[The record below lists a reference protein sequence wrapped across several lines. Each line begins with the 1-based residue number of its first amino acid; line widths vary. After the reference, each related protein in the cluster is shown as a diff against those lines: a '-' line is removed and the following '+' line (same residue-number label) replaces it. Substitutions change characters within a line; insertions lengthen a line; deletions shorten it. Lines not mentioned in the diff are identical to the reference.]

1 MRGVTTDK
9 KRTVSM
15 KAIKIPENQIYNAYL
30 IEGEDMELLKSAAME
45 FTVQLLS
52 RDPSSVDTGAMP
64 IYQQRGYASCEEWA
78 DSVRKRVQNHEHP
91 DMLEIVPNKPEEHP
105 TIISVDNIRDHVT
118 DTVAVRPYE
127 AAYKVYLIEHAE
139 MMNPQAQN
147 AILKTLEEP
156 PEYVVIMLLAANA
169 DAFLPTILSRVIE
182 IKAGERDVRERY
194 AEMITEEWAQETV
207 KLLSE
212 IRFRTGREILDFCTH
227 VSKDWKVPQGSLLGF
242 LEIILRDVLCYK
254 STSQMELLYAQDSVN
269 VIIRMASAMSY
280 EKLGQATDDLERML
294 RDQTFNVNRDL
305 MLENFLLRL
314 RDTSI

>member
-1 MRGVTTDK
+1 
-9 KRTVSM
+9 M
-15 KAIKIPENQIYNAYL
+15 KSIKIPENQIYNAYL
-30 IEGEDMELLKSAAME
+30 IEGEDMALLKSSAME
-45 FTVQLLS
+45 FTAKLLS
-52 RDPSSVDTGAMP
+52 RDPSSMDIGAMP
-64 IYQQRGYASCEEWA
+64 IYQQRGYVSREEWV

-91 DMLEIVPNKPEEHP
+91 DMLEIIPNKPEEHP

-156 PEYVVIMLLAANA
+156 PEYVVIMLLAVNA

-194 AEMITEEWAQETV
+194 AEMISEEWAQETV

-269 VIIRMASAMSY
+269 VIIRMAAAMSY

>member
-1 MRGVTTDK
+1 
-9 KRTVSM
+9 M

-45 FTVQLLS
+45 FTARLLS
-52 RDPSSVDTGAMP
+52 RDPSSMDTGAMP
-64 IYQQRGYASCEEWA
+64 IYQQRGYASREEWA

>member
-1 MRGVTTDK
+1 
-9 KRTVSM
+9 M

-52 RDPSSVDTGAMP
+52 RDPSSLDTGAMP

-269 VIIRMASAMSY
+269 VIIRMAAAMSY

-314 RDTSI
+314 RDTSV

>member
-1 MRGVTTDK
+1 
-9 KRTVSM
+9 M

-30 IEGEDMELLKSAAME
+30 IEGEDMERLKSAAME

-52 RDPSSVDTGAMP
+52 RDPASMDTGAMP
-64 IYQQRGYASCEEWA
+64 IYQQRGYASREEWA

-156 PEYVVIMLLAANA
+156 PEYVVIMLLAVNA

-182 IKAGERDVRERY
+182 IKAGERDVRELY
-194 AEMITEEWAQETV
+194 AEMISEEWAQETV

-227 VSKDWKVPQGSLLGF
+227 VSKDWKVSQGSLLGF

>member
-1 MRGVTTDK
+1 
-9 KRTVSM
+9 M

-30 IEGEDMELLKSAAME
+30 IEGEDMERLKSAAME

-52 RDPSSVDTGAMP
+52 RDPASMDTGAMP
-64 IYQQRGYASCEEWA
+64 IYQQRGYASREEWA

-156 PEYVVIMLLAANA
+156 PEYVVIMLLAVNA

-182 IKAGERDVRERY
+182 IKAGERDVRELY
-194 AEMITEEWAQETV
+194 AEMISEEWAQETV

-305 MLENFLLRL
+305 MLEYFLLRL

>member
-1 MRGVTTDK
+1 
-9 KRTVSM
+9 M

-30 IEGEDMELLKSAAME
+30 IEGEDMERLKSAAME

-52 RDPSSVDTGAMP
+52 RDPASMDTGAMP
-64 IYQQRGYASCEEWA
+64 IYQQRGYASREEWA

-156 PEYVVIMLLAANA
+156 PEYVVIMLLAVNA

-182 IKAGERDVRERY
+182 IKAGERDVRELY
-194 AEMITEEWAQETV
+194 AEMISEEWAQETV

>member
-1 MRGVTTDK
+1 ME
-9 KRTVSM
+9 SI
-15 KAIKIPENQIYNAYL
+15 KA
-30 IEGEDMELLKSAAME
+30 AAME
-45 FTVQLLS
+45 FTEGLLS
-52 RDPSSVDTGAMP
+52 RDSSTADENSTP
-64 IYQQRGYASCEEWA
+64 IYVQRGYASRAEWE
-78 DSVRKRVQNHEHP
+78 DSVRKRVRKHEHP

-118 DTVAVRPYE
+118 DTVSVRPYE

-139 MMNPQAQN
+139 MMNQQAQN

-156 PEYVVIMLLAANA
+156 PEYVVIMLLAVNAN
-169 DAFLPTILSRVIE
+169 AFLPTILSRVIE
-182 IKAGERDVRERY
+182 IKAGERDVRETY
-194 AEMITEEWAQETV
+194 AQMIEEEWAQETL

-227 VSKDWKVPQGSLLGF
+227 VNKDWKVSLGSLLSF

-254 STSQMELLYAQDSVN
+254 STSQTELLYAQESEN
-269 VIIRMASAMSY
+269 VILRMASAMSY

-294 RDQTFNVNRDL
+294 RDQSFNVNRDL

-314 RDTSI
+314 RERSI

>member
-1 MRGVTTDK
+1 
-9 KRTVSM
+9 M

-182 IKAGERDVRERY
+182 IKASERDVRERY

>member
-1 MRGVTTDK
+1 
-9 KRTVSM
+9 M

-52 RDPSSVDTGAMP
+52 RDPSSLDTGAMP

-212 IRFRTGREILDFCTH
+212 IRFRTGREILDLCTH

-269 VIIRMASAMSY
+269 VIIRMAAAMSY

>member
-1 MRGVTTDK
+1 
-9 KRTVSM
+9 M
-15 KAIKIPENQIYNAYL
+15 KSIKIPENQIYNAYL

-52 RDPSSVDTGAMP
+52 RDPASLDTGAMP

>member
-1 MRGVTTDK
+1 
-9 KRTVSM
+9 M

-194 AEMITEEWAQETV
+194 AEMITEEWARETV

-269 VIIRMASAMSY
+269 VIIRMAAAMSY

>member
-1 MRGVTTDK
+1 
-9 KRTVSM
+9 M

-52 RDPSSVDTGAMP
+52 RDPSSMDTGAMP
-64 IYQQRGYASCEEWA
+64 IYQQRGYASREEWA

-254 STSQMELLYAQDSVN
+254 STLQMELLYAQDSVN

>member
-1 MRGVTTDK
+1 
-9 KRTVSM
+9 M

-52 RDPSSVDTGAMP
+52 RDPSSMDTGAMP
-64 IYQQRGYASCEEWA
+64 IYQQRGYASREEWA

-194 AEMITEEWAQETV
+194 AEMITEEWAQEAV
-207 KLLSE
+207 KILSE

>member
-1 MRGVTTDK
+1 
-9 KRTVSM
+9 M

-52 RDPSSVDTGAMP
+52 RDPSSMDTGAMP
-64 IYQQRGYASCEEWA
+64 IYQQRGYASREEWA

-207 KLLSE
+207 KILSE

>member
-1 MRGVTTDK
+1 
-9 KRTVSM
+9 M

-52 RDPSSVDTGAMP
+52 RDPSSMDTGAMP
-64 IYQQRGYASCEEWA
+64 IYQQRGYASREEWA

>member
-1 MRGVTTDK
+1 
-9 KRTVSM
+9 M

-30 IEGEDMELLKSAAME
+30 IEGEDMERLKSAAME

-52 RDPSSVDTGAMP
+52 RDPASMDTGAMP
-64 IYQQRGYASCEEWA
+64 IYQQRGYASREEWA

-118 DTVAVRPYE
+118 DTVVVRPYE

-156 PEYVVIMLLAANA
+156 PEYVVIMLLAVNA

-182 IKAGERDVRERY
+182 IKAGERDVRELY
-194 AEMITEEWAQETV
+194 AEMISEEWAQETV

>member
-1 MRGVTTDK
+1 
-9 KRTVSM
+9 M

-156 PEYVVIMLLAANA
+156 PEYVVIMLRAATA
-169 DAFLPTILSRVIE
+169 DAFLPTRLSRVIE

>member
-1 MRGVTTDK
+1 
-9 KRTVSM
+9 M

-78 DSVRKRVQNHEHP
+78 DIVRKRVQNHEHP

>member
-1 MRGVTTDK
+1 
-9 KRTVSM
+9 M

-207 KLLSE
+207 KLLSV

-294 RDQTFNVNRDL
+294 RNQTFNVNRDL

>member
-1 MRGVTTDK
+1 
-9 KRTVSM
+9 M

-52 RDPSSVDTGAMP
+52 RDPSSLDTGAMP

-254 STSQMELLYAQDSVN
+254 STSQVELLYAQDSVN
-269 VIIRMASAMSY
+269 VIIRMAAAMSY

>member
-1 MRGVTTDK
+1 
-9 KRTVSM
+9 M

-52 RDPSSVDTGAMP
+52 RDPSSMDTGAMP
-64 IYQQRGYASCEEWA
+64 IYQQRGYASREEWA

-127 AAYKVYLIEHAE
+127 AAYKVYLIDHAE

>member
-1 MRGVTTDK
+1 
-9 KRTVSM
+9 M

-91 DMLEIVPNKPEEHP
+91 DMLEIVPTKPEEHP

-294 RDQTFNVNRDL
+294 RNQTFNVNRDL

>member
-1 MRGVTTDK
+1 
-9 KRTVSM
+9 M

-105 TIISVDNIRDHVT
+105 TIISVYNIRDHVT

-294 RDQTFNVNRDL
+294 RNQTFNVNRDL

>member
-1 MRGVTTDK
+1 
-9 KRTVSM
+9 M

-30 IEGEDMELLKSAAME
+30 IEGEDMELLKSSAME
-45 FTVQLLS
+45 FTAKLLS
-52 RDPSSVDTGAMP
+52 RDPSSMDTGAMP

>member
-1 MRGVTTDK
+1 
-9 KRTVSM
+9 M

-52 RDPSSVDTGAMP
+52 RDPSSLDTGAMP

-156 PEYVVIMLLAANA
+156 PESVVIMLLAANA

>member
-1 MRGVTTDK
+1 
-9 KRTVSM
+9 M
-15 KAIKIPENQIYNAYL
+15 KSIKIPENQIYNAYL
-30 IEGEDMELLKSAAME
+30 IEGEDMELLKSSAME
-45 FTVQLLS
+45 FTAKLLS
-52 RDPSSVDTGAMP
+52 RDSSSMDTGAMP
-64 IYQQRGYASCEEWA
+64 IYQQRGYASREKWA

-91 DMLEIVPNKPEEHP
+91 DMLEIMPNKPEEHP

-156 PEYVVIMLLAANA
+156 PEYVVIMLLAVNA

-194 AEMITEEWAQETV
+194 AEMISEEWAQETV

-269 VIIRMASAMSY
+269 VIIRMAAAMSY

>member
-1 MRGVTTDK
+1 
-9 KRTVSM
+9 M

-139 MMNPQAQN
+139 MMTPQAQN

>member
-1 MRGVTTDK
+1 
-9 KRTVSM
+9 M

-52 RDPSSVDTGAMP
+52 RDPSYMGTAALP
-64 IYQQRGYASCEEWA
+64 IYQQRGYASREEWA

-280 EKLGQATDDLERML
+280 EKLGQATDDLGRML

>member
-1 MRGVTTDK
+1 
-9 KRTVSM
+9 M
-15 KAIKIPENQIYNAYL
+15 KEIKIPENQIYNAYL

-52 RDPSSVDTGAMP
+52 RDPSYMDTAAMP
-64 IYQQRGYASCEEWA
+64 IYQQRGYASREEWA

-156 PEYVVIMLLAANA
+156 PEYVVIMLLAVNA

-182 IKAGERDVRERY
+182 IKAGERDVRELY
-194 AEMITEEWAQETV
+194 AEMISEEWAQETV

>member
-1 MRGVTTDK
+1 
-9 KRTVSM
+9 M

-78 DSVRKRVQNHEHP
+78 DSVRTRVQNHEHP
-91 DMLEIVPNKPEEHP
+91 DMIEIVPNKPEEHP

-294 RDQTFNVNRDL
+294 RNQTFNVNRDL

>member
-1 MRGVTTDK
+1 ME
-9 KRTVSM
+9 SI
-15 KAIKIPENQIYNAYL
+15 KA
-30 IEGEDMELLKSAAME
+30 AAME
-45 FTVQLLS
+45 FTEGLLS
-52 RDPSSVDTGAMP
+52 RDSSTADENSTP
-64 IYQQRGYASCEEWA
+64 IYVQRGYASRAEWE
-78 DSVRKRVQNHEHP
+78 DSVRKRVRKHEHP

-139 MMNPQAQN
+139 MMNQQAQN

-156 PEYVVIMLLAANA
+156 PEYVVIMLLAVNA

-182 IKAGERDVRERY
+182 IKAGERDVREAY
-194 AEMITEEWAQETV
+194 AQMIEEEWAQETL

-227 VSKDWKVPQGSLLGF
+227 VNKDCKVPLGSLLSF

-254 STSQMELLYAQDSVN
+254 STSQTELLYAQESEN
-269 VIIRMASAMSY
+269 VILRMASAMSY

-294 RDQTFNVNRDL
+294 RDQSFNVNRDL

-314 RDTSI
+314 RERSI

>member
-1 MRGVTTDK
+1 
-9 KRTVSM
+9 M
-15 KAIKIPENQIYNAYL
+15 KSIKIPENQIYNAYL
-30 IEGEDMELLKSAAME
+30 IEGEDMALLKSSAME
-45 FTVQLLS
+45 FTAKLLS
-52 RDPSSVDTGAMP
+52 RDPSSMDIGAMP
-64 IYQQRGYASCEEWA
+64 IYQQRGYASREEWG

-91 DMLEIVPNKPEEHP
+91 DMLEIIPNKPEEHP
-105 TIISVDNIRDHVT
+105 TIISVDNIRDNVT

-156 PEYVVIMLLAANA
+156 PEYVVIMLLAVNA

-194 AEMITEEWAQETV
+194 AEMISEEWAQETV
-207 KLLSE
+207 KLVSE

>member
-1 MRGVTTDK
+1 
-9 KRTVSM
+9 M

-30 IEGEDMELLKSAAME
+30 IEGEDMELLKSAAIE

-52 RDPSSVDTGAMP
+52 RDPSSLDTGAMP

-127 AAYKVYLIEHAE
+127 AASKVYLIEHAE

-294 RDQTFNVNRDL
+294 RNQTFNVNRDL

>member
-1 MRGVTTDK
+1 
-9 KRTVSM
+9 M

-30 IEGEDMELLKSAAME
+30 IEGEDMERLKSAAME

-52 RDPSSVDTGAMP
+52 RDPASMDTGAMP
-64 IYQQRGYASCEEWA
+64 IYQQRGYASREEWA

-156 PEYVVIMLLAANA
+156 PEFVVIMLLAVNA

-182 IKAGERDVRERY
+182 IKAGERDVRELY
-194 AEMITEEWAQETV
+194 AEMISEEWAQETV

>member
-1 MRGVTTDK
+1 
-9 KRTVSM
+9 M
-15 KAIKIPENQIYNAYL
+15 KSIKIPENQIYNAYL

-52 RDPSSVDTGAMP
+52 RDPSSMDTGAMP
-64 IYQQRGYASCEEWA
+64 IYQQRGYASREEWA

-182 IKAGERDVRERY
+182 IKTGERDVRERY

-207 KLLSE
+207 KILSE

-314 RDTSI
+314 RNTSI